1 MVFIMKSSTEVV
13 RQSII
18 DNENSAKL
26 NKLNA
31 KDKRN
36 RRPIPYPHTLLR
48 FTDLDD
54 VVYYFNKVRHPQR
67 EDLPGSVAKI
77 AHSDTR
83 FFVRNDGISPFAT
96 NKFIKTIKA
105 DENLSIQQIENSA
118 KVTRLMYPTTRYCFA
133 KPDKI
138 RIMMD
143 TIPRTDLLTMIT
155 NGSLAEFRLPQLIR
169 IAINC
174 AAELQRLLALGY
186 LHCDI
191 KPENFLVCPRTL
203 AVSLIDFDFA
213 VKPEESS
220 QAHGTPD
227 YMAPELLTP
236 STSGKNNLSTE
247 LYSLGMVFFC
257 ILGGEEALQ
266 KLTSY
271 KIGPKENPY
280 QYNIMF
286 KKNEF
291 NEKFI
296 ADHLLAIN
304 TALINIIAL
313 LCHPNADNRSW
324 SYITVITELE
334 SALKLT
340 HEPAN
345 KKALEADSNIVPR
358 KDIFTP

>member
-1 MVFIMKSSTEVV
+1 MKSSTEVV

-18 DNENSAKL
+18 DNENTAKL

-31 KDKRN
+31 KDKKN
-36 RRPIPYPHTLLR
+36 RRPIPYPYTLLR

-54 VVYYFNKVRHPQR
+54 IVYYFNKVRHPQR

-77 AHSDTR
+77 THSNTR

-96 NKFIKTIKA
+96 DKFIKTIKA
-105 DENLSIQQIENSA
+105 DENISIHQIENSA
-118 KVTRLMYPTTRYCFA
+118 KVTQLMYPTTRYCFA

-155 NGSLAEFRLPQLIR
+155 NGSLAEFTLPQLIR

-174 AAELQRLLALGY
+174 AAEVQRLLALGY

-213 VKPEESS
+213 VKPEESN
-220 QAHGTPD
+220 QANGTPD
-227 YMAPELLTP
+227 YMAPELLDPATNR
-236 STSGKNNLSTE
+236 KNNLATE

-257 ILGGEEALQ
+257 ILSREEALQ

-280 QYNIMF
+280 LHNITF
-286 KKNEF
+286 KLNEF

-296 ADHLLAIN
+296 TEHLSASN

-313 LCHPNADNRSW
+313 LCHPNADNRPG
-324 SYITVITELE
+324 SYISVIRDLE
-334 SALKLT
+334 RAFKLT
-340 HEPAN
+340 NEPAN
-345 KKALEADSNIVPR
+345 KKALEAENTDPNIVPR
-358 KDIFTP
+358 LGFSNP